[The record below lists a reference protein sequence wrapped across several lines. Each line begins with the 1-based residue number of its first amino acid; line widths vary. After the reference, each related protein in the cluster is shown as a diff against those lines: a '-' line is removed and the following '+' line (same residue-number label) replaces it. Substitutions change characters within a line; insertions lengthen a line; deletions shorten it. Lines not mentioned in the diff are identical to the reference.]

1 MFLSIYFSIRG
12 EGLLINKRD
21 FVEASF
27 YSLPSVHLIVKKK
40 YPLKIG
46 GSGGTIK
53 MDKVEEFAGGEESI
67 EDWLDGLEA
76 KMEAVDI
83 RGDVRKIKWCK
94 ARIGSTGLQVL
105 KGIEP
110 INSWD
115 QAKTELKRYF
125 GDDDAMDTAWRNL
138 EYYHSDSKSLGE
150 IAAEVAKYARKASR
164 EEYTQQRLAL
174 RAFINAV
181 PKNIGNKLREKRIT
195 TLKKALEEA
204 KYLQTLQEEKDRNRP
219 INTVEIRPPKEEQE
233 DLVEIQNQT
242 YRTRE
247 ATGFPQKF
255 KRDLETP
262 YPPRETRRDLEMPYP
277 PRGIGRNLEMPY
289 PPRGRGFSRPRRT
302 ECWICRRPGHFT
314 RECTL
319 WIEFLQERR
328 QKELPVTRG
337 DRRLNEEEEVMFQ
350 LNW

>member
-1 MFLSIYFSIRG
+1 
-12 EGLLINKRD
+12 
-21 FVEASF
+21 
-27 YSLPSVHLIVKKK
+27 
-40 YPLKIG
+40 
-46 GSGGTIK
+46 
-53 MDKVEEFAGGEESI
+53 MDKVEHEEFAGGEESI

-83 RGDVRKIKWCK
+83 RGDVRKVKWCK

-115 QAKTELKRYF
+115 QAKTELKSYF
-125 GDDDAMDTAWRNL
+125 GDDDDMDTAWRNL

-181 PKNIGNKLREKRIT
+181 PKHIGNKLREKRIT

-204 KYLQTLQEEKDRNRP
+204 KYLQTLQDEKERNKP
-219 INTVEIRPPKEEQE
+219 VNTVEIQPLEGEQE

-242 YRTRE
+242 YRNRG
-247 ATGFPQKF
+247 ATGFSRRFERDLETPYPPRETR
-255 KRDLETP
+255 RDLETP

-277 PRGIGRNLEMPY
+277 PRGLGRNLEMTYPPNGIGRNLEMPY
-289 PPRGRGFSRPRRT
+289 PTRGRGFNRPRRT
-302 ECWICRRPGHFT
+302 ECWICRRPGHFA

-319 WIEFLQERR
+319 WIEFLQGRG
-328 QKELPVTRG
+328 QKELPVARG
-337 DRRLNEEEEVMFQ
+337 DKRLQEEEEVMFQ